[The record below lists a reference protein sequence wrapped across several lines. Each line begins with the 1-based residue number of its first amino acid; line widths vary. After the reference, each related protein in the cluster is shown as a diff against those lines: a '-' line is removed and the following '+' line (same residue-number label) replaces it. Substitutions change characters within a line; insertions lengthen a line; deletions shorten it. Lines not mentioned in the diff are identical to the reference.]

1 MMQTRHAFKFFAI
14 VLLATIGSPTA
25 GEPTAS
31 EPIERARAVVEN
43 TTARRGELEYLMSQ
57 VQRAIVR
64 LTEIEAQNEAL
75 RAKNAMLQWQLGEI
89 SDAHRALEKSS
100 LAATREMQQQLAAV
114 TEELKSERGV
124 SGALVVKA
132 SALKQQLNKM
142 TSARTTLENEFK
154 SAEQRTKQQL
164 NDLQL
169 QLAALTVEM
178 ESERAVRDALARQ
191 GNTLTETVS
200 ALRRER
206 SALNADLKSA
216 HAAIDLGTSE
226 IGRRQA
232 EIVTLSNQVAAHR
245 ALEKSSLAATREMQQ
260 QLAAVTEEL
269 KSERGVSGALVV
281 KASALKQQLNK
292 MTSARTTLENE
303 FKSAEQRTKQ
313 QLNDLQLQLAALTV
327 EMESERAVRDA
338 LARQGNTLTET
349 VSALRRERSALN
361 ADLKSAHAAID
372 LGTSEIG
379 RRQAEIVTLSN
390 QVAALRAD
398 LKEFKA
404 ALAQARIREAA
415 QKENNDELGRRLNA
429 ALAGRV
435 RELEKYR
442 SEFFGRLQ
450 DVLGDQSDVRVV
462 GDRFVLQ
469 SEILFASGSARIGK
483 SGTRKLA
490 QLAVV
495 IKQLAAL
502 IPADVDWILRVDG
515 HTDRVPIVTE
525 HFSSN
530 WELSTARAVSVVEF
544 LVGLGIAPTRLA
556 ATGFGE
562 FQPIDDRGD
571 EIAYRRNRRIEFK
584 LTQR

>member
-14 VLLATIGSPTA
+14 VLLATIGSPMA

-31 EPIERARAVVEN
+31 EPIERTRAVVEN
-43 TTARRGELEYLMSQ
+43 TTARRGELEYFMSQ
-57 VQRAIVR
+57 VERAIVR
-64 LTEIEAQNEAL
+64 LTEIKAQNEAL
-75 RAKNAMLQWQLGEI
+75 RAKNAMLQWQLGEL
-89 SDAHRALEKSS
+89 SDAHRTLEKSS

-124 SGALVVKA
+124 SGALVV
-132 SALKQQLNKM
+132 
-142 TSARTTLENEFK
+142 E
-154 SAEQRTKQQL
+154 
-164 NDLQL
+164 
-169 QLAALTVEM
+169 
-178 ESERAVRDALARQ
+178 
-191 GNTLTETVS
+191 
-200 ALRRER
+200 
-206 SALNADLKSA
+206 
-216 HAAIDLGTSE
+216 
-226 IGRRQA
+226 
-232 EIVTLSNQVAAHR
+232 
-245 ALEKSSLAATREMQQ
+245 
-260 QLAAVTEEL
+260 
-269 KSERGVSGALVV
+269 
-281 KASALKQQLNK
+281 ASALKQQLNK

-435 RELEKYR
+435 RELAKYR

-450 DVLGDQSDVRVV
+450 DVLGDQRDVRVV

-490 QLAVV
+490 QLALV

-502 IPADVDWILRVDG
+502 IPADVHWILRVDG

>member
-14 VLLATIGSPTA
+14 VLLATIGPPTA

-43 TTARRGELEYLMSQ
+43 TTARRAELKYLMSQ
-57 VQRAIVR
+57 VERAIVR

-75 RAKNAMLQWQLGEI
+75 RAKNTMLQWQLGEI
-89 SDAHRALEKSS
+89 SDAHRTLEKSS

-124 SGALVVKA
+124 SGALVVEA

-178 ESERAVRDALARQ
+178 ESERAVRY
-191 GNTLTETVS
+191 
-200 ALRRER
+200 
-206 SALNADLKSA
+206 
-216 HAAIDLGTSE
+216 
-226 IGRRQA
+226 
-232 EIVTLSNQVAAHR
+232 
-245 ALEKSSLAATREMQQ
+245 
-260 QLAAVTEEL
+260 
-269 KSERGVSGALVV
+269 
-281 KASALKQQLNK
+281 
-292 MTSARTTLENE
+292 
-303 FKSAEQRTKQ
+303 
-313 QLNDLQLQLAALTV
+313 
-327 EMESERAVRDA
+327 A

-435 RELEKYR
+435 RELAKYR

-469 SEILFASGSARIGK
+469 SEKLFASGSARIGK
-483 SGTRKLA
+483 SGTRKLN
-490 QLAVV
+490 QLALV

-515 HTDRVPIVTE
+515 HTDRAPIVTE

-544 LVGLGIAPTRLA
+544 LVGVGIAPTRLA